1 MRVQSATTIKWWC
14 VRATQKTVATHPLLS
29 TNYAYSIFPPFLTQ
43 ISLKDGNV
51 IYKWPLTTEQRLIAN
66 VNCSLFNSFLLAF
79 AIQVIG
85 WNFFLIFI
93 VRKLFTVTWCFPFAV
108 VISVGLL
115 FDVGIN
121 SFWKEESENYFSCTK
136 NILYLHLGDLLK
148 HLVPLIDRQNWT
160 KL

>member
-1 MRVQSATTIKWWC
+1 MKSRRPWFLVCLIYDIRKGAGAKC
-14 VRATQKTVATHPLLS
+14 DRHKMMVRACDAKAVATHPLLF
-29 TNYAYSIFPPFLTQ
+29 TNYASSIFPPFLTP
-43 ISLKDGNV
+43 IPLKDGNI
-51 IYKWPLTTEQRLIAN
+51 IYGWALTTEQRLIEN

-121 SFWKEESENYFSCTK
+121 IFWKK
-136 NILYLHLGDLLK
+136 VRK
-148 HLVPLIDRQNWT
+148 LIFT
-160 KL
+160 Y